1 MSALP
6 DDLLREQLVSILG
19 NLIDNALEATLSH
32 HGKGGKVTVILSDFG
47 KELIFEVEDQG
58 PGIAT
63 EDLDKIFTRGYTT
76 KTSQGHGIGL
86 DLVKSLTE
94 HLGGLIT
101 VESIEAETGGNGSR
115 FTLYLPKQLN
125 HHNNNIQNKGS
136 TSHMEEQS

>member
-6 DDLLREQLVSILG
+6 DTLPREQLVSILG

-32 HGKGGKVTVILSDFG
+32 HGKGGTVTLVLSDFG

-58 PGIAT
+58 PGIST
-63 EDLDKIFTRGYTT
+63 DDQDKIFTRGYTT

-86 DLVKSLTE
+86 DLVKSLTD

-101 VESIEAETGGNGSR
+101 VESIEVGTETTGSR

-125 HHNNNIQNKGS
+125 HNNKNIQDKDS
-136 TSHMEEQS
+136 TTHTEEQS